1 MSKRKKRNASHTGN
15 IPSARRKW
23 LAKVGNLGEG
33 RVLLR
38 TITRKYGTVI
48 GGILIFVG
56 FSLSTPYFLTT
67 HNFLLML
74 KQMSMLTI
82 LSLGFTFVMGAG
94 GFDMSIGYSVGLASV
109 FLCSVLNVSNLY
121 LAIPAA
127 LLAGLL
133 VGSINGFLVAYLSLP
148 DFIATFA
155 VGSIAFGAK
164 MLYTGGNPVFLK
176 NPPDA
181 FNFIGQGYIGPIPF
195 PTIIMLIIL
204 GIVLVVLNRTKFG
217 KHIYAIGGNPQ
228 AALYTG
234 INIKFYRFLTF
245 LISGLS
251 VGVTAIVLTSRLGSG
266 QPQAGEG
273 YLLDVFAV
281 AFLSTTMFGE
291 GEPTGAGAF
300 VGAFMITMLTSGL
313 TMLNV
318 PYHVQYVTKGVVV
331 ILAVMLAVA
340 MGQRVRLKIF

>member
-1 MSKRKKRNASHTGN
+1 MNKKRRENPSHTSN
-15 IPSARRKW
+15 ISRIRGKW
-23 LAKVGNLGEG
+23 LA
-33 RVLLR
+33 RVQNFDGKGLLLR
-38 TITRKYGTVI
+38 TITKKYGTVI
-48 GGILIFVG
+48 GGILIFIG

-67 HNFLLML
+67 HNFFLML

-94 GFDMSIGYSVGLASV
+94 GFDMSIGYSVGLVSV
-109 FLCSVLNVSNLY
+109 FLGSVLNTGNLY
-121 LAIPAA
+121 LAILAA

-133 VGSINGFLVAYLSLP
+133 IGLINGLLVAYLHLP

-155 VGSIAFGAK
+155 VGSVAYGVK
-164 MLYTGGNPVFLK
+164 MLYTGGHPIFFR
-176 NPPDA
+176 NPPEA
-181 FNFIGQGYIGPIPF
+181 FKFIGQGYIGPIPF
-195 PTIIMLIIL
+195 PAVIMLVIL
-204 GIVLVVLNRTKFG
+204 GIALVLLNRTRLG

-234 INIKFYRFLTF
+234 INTRCYRFLTF

-251 VGVTAIVLTSRLGSG
+251 IAITAIILTSRLGSA
-266 QPQAGEG
+266 QPQAGES

-313 TMLNV
+313 IMLNV
-318 PYHVQYVTKGVVV
+318 PYHVQYITKGVVV
-331 ILAVMLAVA
+331 ILAIMLSVA